1 MNYLWGILLLG
12 GILMAAITGKMAEST
27 QALLQAAKSSVE
39 LAIGLIGIM
48 AFWLGLMRL
57 AEAAGLV
64 RFLTRLLKPVLRPLF
79 PDVPSDDPA
88 LGNIVANIAANLLGL
103 GNSATA
109 LGLKAMT
116 ELQRLNPVKN
126 TASNAMVTFL
136 AINTAGFTL
145 VPATIIAV
153 RSSAGST
160 NPAEIIGAVILAT
173 CVSTSVAIIA
183 VKLLQ
188 RLPMFRISPE
198 FIVGVAPNPDTSAPD
213 PDKPEKGDA
222 S

>member
-1 MNYLWGILLLG
+1 MNYLWGILLIG
-12 GILMAAITGKMAEST
+12 GVLMAALNGKMADST

-64 RFLTRLLKPVLRPLF
+64 RFLTRLLKPILRPLF
-79 PDVPSDDPA
+79 PEVPSDDPA

-126 TASNAMVTFL
+126 VASNAMCTFL
-136 AINTAGFTL
+136 AINTAGLTL

-153 RSSAGST
+153 RSSAGSDR
-160 NPAEIIGAVILAT
+160 PAEIIGAVILAT
-173 CVSTSVAIIA
+173 CVSTSVAIIS
-183 VKLLQ
+183 VKILEK
-188 RLPMFRISPE
+188 LPMFRIQPLPE
-198 FIVGVAPNPDTSAPD
+198 EEPHD
-213 PDKPEKGDA
+213 
-222 S
+222 

>member
-12 GILMAAITGKMAEST
+12 GVLVAAINGKMADST
-27 QALLQAAKSSVE
+27 QALLQAAKGAVE

-57 AEAAGLV
+57 AEEAGLV
-64 RFLTRLLKPVLRPLF
+64 RFLTRLLRPVLKPLF
-79 PDVPSDDPA
+79 PDVPSDHPA

-116 ELQRLNPVKN
+116 ELQNLNPVKGV
-126 TASNAMVTFL
+126 ASNAMCTFL
-136 AINTAGFTL
+136 AINTAGLTL

-153 RSSAGST
+153 RSSAGSAH
-160 NPAEIIGAVILAT
+160 PAEIIGAVILAT
-173 CVSTSVAIIA
+173 SVSTTVAVVAAKI
-183 VKLLQ
+183 LQ
-188 RLPMFRISPE
+188 GLPPFRVPPE
-198 FIVGVAPNPDTSAPD
+198 NIVGVAPD
-213 PDKPEKGDA
+213 PDK
-222 S
+222 